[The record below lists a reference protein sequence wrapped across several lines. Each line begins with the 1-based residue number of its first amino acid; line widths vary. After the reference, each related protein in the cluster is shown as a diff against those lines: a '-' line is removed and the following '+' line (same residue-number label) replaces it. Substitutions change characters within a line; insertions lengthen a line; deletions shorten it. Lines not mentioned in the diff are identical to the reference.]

1 MNTNTNN
8 TNTVTPMN
16 GNFYN
21 ALKPYQQ
28 EFVRMVANWWMVA
41 VGTKSATVAGISVPD
56 SFSRDT
62 LRTIAINNGFKWAPA
77 WIVKDKNR
85 KSKRGHYMVPEVADY
100 ILSVMPNEKSAEQDA
115 TAEVAEM
122 EPAAV

>member
-1 MNTNTNN
+1 MNN

-28 EFVRMVANWWMVA
+28 EFIRMVANWWMI
-41 VGTKSATVAGISVPD
+41 ATRSSHPHLAGNVPD
-56 SFSRDT
+56 SFARET
-62 LRTIAINNGFKWAPA
+62 LRNIAINNGFKWAPA

-122 EPAAV
+122 EPAVV

>member
-1 MNTNTNN
+1 MNPTSTY
-8 TNTVTPMN
+8 TAMN
-16 GNFYN
+16 GNYYN
-21 ALKPYQQ
+21 SLKPYQQ
-28 EFVRMVANWWMVA
+28 EFIRMVAAWWTS
-41 VGTKSATVAGISVPD
+41 VGTATTTPSA
-56 SFSRDT
+56 FSRDT

-100 ILSVMPNEKSAEQDA
+100 ILSVMPNEKSATQDA
-115 TAEVAEM
+115 TANSAEM

>member
-1 MNTNTNN
+1 MNN
-8 TNTVTPMN
+8 TNTITTITP
-16 GNFYN
+16 GHYYTP
-21 ALKPYQQ
+21 LKNYQK
-28 EFVRMVANWWMVA
+28 EFVRMIATWWMNTA
-41 VGTKSATVAGISVPD
+41 GGATCPD
-56 SFSRDT
+56 SFSRDC

-85 KSKRGHYMVPEVADY
+85 KSKRGTYMVPEVADY
-100 ILSVMPNEKSAEQDA
+100 ISSVMPTENAATEDA

>member
-1 MNTNTNN
+1 M
-8 TNTVTPMN
+8 TPMINPNSTYTQMN
-16 GNFYN
+16 GNYYN
-21 ALKPYQQ
+21 SLKNYQK
-28 EFVRMVANWWMVA
+28 EFVRMVANWW
-41 VGTKSATVAGISVPD
+41 ISLANGASCPD

-62 LRTIAINNGFKWAPA
+62 LRNIAINNGFKWAPA
-77 WIVKDKNR
+77 WIVKDKSR

-100 ILSVMPNEKSAEQDA
+100 ILSVMPNEKSAAQGA

>member
-1 MNTNTNN
+1 MNTNMNN
-8 TNTVTPMN
+8 TTTITPMN

-21 ALKPYQQ
+21 SLKPYQQ
-28 EFVRMVANWWMVA
+28 EFIRMVAAWWNS
-41 VGTKSATVAGISVPD
+41 VGGAANVPD
-56 SFSRDT
+56 AFSRDT

-85 KSKRGHYMVPEVADY
+85 KSKRGTYMVPEVADY
-100 ILSVMPNEKSAEQDA
+100 ILSVMPNEKSVEQDA

>member
-1 MNTNTNN
+1 MNN

-16 GNFYN
+16 GNFYT

-28 EFVRMVANWWMVA
+28 EFIRMVANWWNSLGSNA
-41 VGTKSATVAGISVPD
+41 NVPD

-122 EPAAV
+122 EPAVV

>member
-1 MNTNTNN
+1 MS
-8 TNTVTPMN
+8 NTVTPMN

-21 ALKPYQQ
+21 SLKPYQQ
-28 EFVRMVANWWMVA
+28 EFVRMISAWWTFTA
-41 VGTKSATVAGISVPD
+41 HGHTNISVPD

-62 LRTIAINNGFKWAPA
+62 LRAIAVNNGFKWAPA

-85 KSKRGHYMVPEVADY
+85 KKSRGHYMVPEVADY
-100 ILSVMPNEKSAEQDA
+100 ILSVMPNEMSAQDA
-115 TAEVAEM
+115 TANSAEV

>member
-1 MNTNTNN
+1 MNN

-28 EFVRMVANWWMVA
+28 EFIRMISAWWTSLGSTA
-41 VGTKSATVAGISVPD
+41 KVPD

-62 LRTIAINNGFKWAPA
+62 LRNIAINNGFKWAPA

>member
-1 MNTNTNN
+1 MNTTS
-8 TNTVTPMN
+8 TYTQMN
-16 GNFYN
+16 GNYYN
-21 ALKPYQQ
+21 SLKSYQQ
-28 EFVRMVANWWMVA
+28 EFIRMVAAWWLSFPPMA
-41 VGTKSATVAGISVPD
+41 NVPD

-100 ILSVMPNEKSAEQDA
+100 ILSVMPNEKSATQDA
-115 TAEVAEM
+115 PANSAEM

>member
-1 MNTNTNN
+1 MNTNMNN
-8 TNTVTPMN
+8 TTTITPMN

-28 EFVRMVANWWMVA
+28 EFIRMVAAWWNSV
-41 VGTKSATVAGISVPD
+41 SAGANVPD

>member
-1 MNTNTNN
+1 MNN

-21 ALKPYQQ
+21 SLKPYQQ
-28 EFVRMVANWWMVA
+28 EFIRMISAWW
-41 VGTKSATVAGISVPD
+41 ISLGNTAKVPD

-62 LRTIAINNGFKWAPA
+62 LRNIAINNGFKWAPA

-100 ILSVMPNEKSAEQDA
+100 ILSVMPNEKSAKQDA